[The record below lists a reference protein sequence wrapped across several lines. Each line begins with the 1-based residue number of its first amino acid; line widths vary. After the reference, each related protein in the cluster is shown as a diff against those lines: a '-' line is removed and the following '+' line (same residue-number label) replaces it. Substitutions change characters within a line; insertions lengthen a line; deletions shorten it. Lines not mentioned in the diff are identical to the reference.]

1 MRDIEL
7 EAPEIDDEAAGAV
20 EDDKAGVD
28 ARVGGLLADASL
40 SEFAGEVAGAAE
52 DDEAAVDTGVGAG
65 SLADSTDV
73 EGDAAG
79 AAKDEVAV
87 GAGVAGTH
95 EDNKAGESECIPDVA
110 GVFSGSES
118 LSSESETCAL
128 DFFCF
133 FFLISFSFDTECL
146 DRGHFLP

>member
-20 EDDKAGVD
+20 EDDEAGVD

-40 SEFAGEVAGAAE
+40 SEFAGKAAGAAE

-73 EGDAAG
+73 EGDMAG
-79 AAKDEVAV
+79 AAEDEVAV

-95 EDNKAGESECIPDVA
+95 EDNKAGESECILDVA

-118 LSSESETCAL
+118 LSESETCAL

-133 FFLISFSFDTECL
+133 FFPISFSFDAEFL
-146 DRGHFLP
+146 DCGCFLP